1 MLILKAGASIVP
13 ELSERTE
20 LVLGIKEP
28 PVSEVQNLLDKDQGS
43 GRKRTWMM
51 FSHTHKGQVSL
62 LDRLKP
68 CCWPELMGR
77 CTIPLSCLLSSTKPM
92 AKP

>member
-1 MLILKAGASIVP
+1 VLIVEAGASIVP
-13 ELSERTE
+13 ELSERTD

-28 PVSEVQNLLDKDQGS
+28 PVSEVQKLLDKDEGS

-62 LDRLKP
+62 LNRLKP
-68 CCWPELMGR
+68 WY
-77 CTIPLSCLLSSTKPM
+77 
-92 AKP
+92 